1 MPATVAK
8 MLLLLAIGSLS
19 GVAACRHGK
28 HASTQ
33 MQAHGLL
40 AARGAAAAAA
50 AVYWPASVQS
60 RCKHS
65 TAVLSRFACQLQAC
79 LQNLRAVAPATAA
92 IAADPQREDTAA
104 ARAAG
109 AELLLLMLQC
119 RRTPCC

>member
-1 MPATVAK
+1 MGCLLQEV
-8 MLLLLAIGSLS
+8 LLLLLLCTGQRL
-19 GVAACRHGK
+19 CR
-28 HASTQ
+28 
-33 MQAHGLL
+33 
-40 AARGAAAAAA
+40 A
-50 AVYWPASVQS
+50 AV
-60 RCKHS
+60 S
-65 TAVLSRFACQLQAC
+65 TALLSRFACQLQAC